1 MPEQIQLTMVVRQG
15 CHLCE
20 VAENDLARVLGRF
33 SAEYPDTGFE
43 VDLVEIEARPEFEK
57 YTDDIPVLLING
69 KQVAFWRI
77 EEDRVF
83 EQLRKLV

>member
-1 MPEQIQLTMVVRQG
+1 VPEQIHLTLIVRQG

-33 SAEYPDTGFE
+33 SAEHPDTGFGVE
-43 VDLVEIEARPEFEK
+43 LVEIDSRPEFEK
-57 YTDDIPVLLING
+57 YTDDIPVLLINH

-77 EEDRVF
+77 DEDRVF
-83 EQLRKLV
+83 EQLRKLA

>member
-43 VDLVEIEARPEFEK
+43 VDLVEIDARPEFEK

-77 EEDRVF
+77 QEDRVF

>member
-1 MPEQIQLTMVVRQG
+1 VPEQIQLTMVVRQG

-20 VAENDLARVLGRF
+20 VAESDLARVLGRF
-33 SAEYPDTGFE
+33 SAEYPDTGYCVE
-43 VDLVEIEARPEFEK
+43 LVEIDGKPEYEK
-57 YTDDIPVLLING
+57 YTDDIPVLLIND

-77 EEDRVF
+77 DEDRVF

>member
-1 MPEQIQLTMVVRQG
+1 VPEQIHLTLIVRQG

-33 SAEYPDTGFE
+33 SAEHPDTGYGVE
-43 VDLVEIEARPEFEK
+43 LVEIDSKPEFEK
-57 YTDDIPVLLING
+57 YTDDIPVLLIND

-77 EEDRVF
+77 DEDRVF
-83 EQLRKLV
+83 EQLRKLA

>member
-1 MPEQIQLTMVVRQG
+1 MVVRQG

-43 VDLVEIEARPEFEK
+43 VDLVEIDTRPEFEK

-83 EQLRKLV
+83 QQLRKLV